1 MARKKD
7 YFEDLLTTWEE
18 TYKKGQLTLWL
29 LLSLRD
35 QARYMA
41 EIREFISSKAK
52 GTLSCEEQSVYRAL
66 RKFYDL
72 EIVDYELREGQKGP
86 DRKYYSLTK
95 IGARLLNDFIR
106 RNIQIYYD
114 DDLVELMLGK
124 GRKHDII
131 KKS

>member
-1 MARKKD
+1 MRRKID
-7 YFEDLLTTWEE
+7 YFEELLTTWEE

-29 LLSLRD
+29 LLSIRD
-35 QARYMA
+35 QPRYMA
-41 EIREFISSKAK
+41 EIREFITSKTK

-72 EIVDYELREGQKGP
+72 EIVDFDLRDGQKGP
-86 DRKYYSLTK
+86 ERKYYFLTK
-95 IGARLLNDFIR
+95 IGATLLNDFIS

-114 DDLVELMLGK
+114 DDLVELMFGK
-124 GRKHDII
+124 GKMDEII